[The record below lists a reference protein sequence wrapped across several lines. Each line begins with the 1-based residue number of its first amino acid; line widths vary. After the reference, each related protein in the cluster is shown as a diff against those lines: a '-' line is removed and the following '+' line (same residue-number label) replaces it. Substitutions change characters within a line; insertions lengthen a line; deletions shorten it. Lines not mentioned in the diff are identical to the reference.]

1 VREDEEGEQGKGL
14 LVWSSICFLWC
25 HTCCCVRAKPSRQ
38 HCEHY
43 VSLLS
48 NRERA
53 LLLTTLLLPTYM
65 HGSANCWRWFCG
77 LKSC

>member
-25 HTCCCVRAKPSRQ
+25 HTCYCVRAKPSRQ

-53 LLLTTLLLPTYM
+53 FA
-65 HGSANCWRWFCG
+65 HHSAAAYVHAWFCE
-77 LKSC
+77 LLAL